1 MGTTPHT
8 IRLTDDQ
15 VDKLTE
21 HGTKTIT
28 DAIRDMIET
37 PTKTTPITD
46 PSILRATM
54 NRANKITITIHLR

>member
-8 IRLTDDQ
+8 VRLTDDQ